1 MTRPYYSVG
10 SVQKQMRAW
19 LAASASVGT
28 LALSCMQAEGA
39 SCSSRAPAWS
49 PTQIDAIVSAGT
61 FLTLNPA
68 VC

>member
-10 SVQKQMRAW
+10 LVQKQMRAW
-19 LAASASVGT
+19 LAASVGT